1 MENMGVDL
9 TFNMIKK
16 EFWDRKKVFITG
28 HTGFKGSWL
37 SLWLASLGAKVTGY
51 ALDPPTVPSLYDLCK
66 IGELINTIKGDI
78 RDYNHLLNAIQESKP
93 EIVIHLAAQPLVLY
107 SYEQPVET
115 FSTNVM
121 GTVNLLEAVRNTNK
135 IRAVINVTTD
145 KCYENKEWTW
155 GYRENDTLGG
165 HDPYSGSK
173 VCSEMVTAS
182 YRHSFFNMS
191 DYKKHGVLIATAR
204 AGNVIGGGD
213 WAENRI
219 IPDCIRAIT
228 GNEKIIIRNPD
239 FTRSWQHVLEPLAG
253 YMMLSQRL
261 YEGDMIAADA
271 WNFGP
276 DETET
281 KRIEAIVKIF
291 CELWG
296 KGAAYS
302 LKKTKQF
309 PESGLLKLDSSKAK
323 MALDWRPRWNLDR
336 ALQSIVE
343 WTKGYMGGVDPM
355 ALCMNQIN
363 EYMKEE

>member
-1 MENMGVDL
+1 
-9 TFNMIKK
+9 MIKK

-37 SLWLASLGAKVTGY
+37 SLWLTAMGAKVTGY
-51 ALDPPTVPSLYDLCK
+51 ALDPPTVPSLYELCK
-66 IGELINTIKGDI
+66 IGESVHSIKGDI
-78 RDYNHLLNAIQESKP
+78 RDYKHLLTAIQESKP
-93 EIVIHLAAQPLVLY
+93 DIVIHLAAQSLVLH
-107 SYEQPVET
+107 SYEHPVET

-121 GTVNLLEAVRNTNK
+121 GTVNLLEAVRNTKN
-135 IRAVINVTTD
+135 IRAVLNVTTD

-182 YRHSFFNMS
+182 YRHSFFNLS
-191 DYKKHGVLIATAR
+191 DYKKHRVLIATAR

-213 WAENRI
+213 WAENRL
-219 IPDCIRAIT
+219 IPDCIRAISD
-228 GNEKIIIRNPD
+228 NKKIIIRNPN

-261 YEGDMIAADA
+261 YEGDPASADA
-271 WNFGP
+271 WNFGT
-276 DETET
+276 DDIET
-281 KRIEAIVKIF
+281 KNIESVVKIF
-291 CELWG
+291 CLMWG

-302 LKKTKQF
+302 VKKSKQLT
-309 PESGLLKLDSSKAK
+309 EAKYLKLDSSKAR
-323 MALDWRPRWNLDR
+323 MMLGWRTRWNLDR

-343 WTKGYMGGVDPM
+343 WTKGYIGGVGSR
-355 ALCMNQIN
+355 ALCLNQIN
-363 EYMKEE
+363 EYIKDM